1 VLCEW
6 GSIALLLQCFS
17 AQAPEPGKPAAVR
30 LRAGETLIVVISL
43 ADRTPAVFLTAQDVA
58 GLLEETHRDW
68 RAWTGDINY
77 SGAFRDP
84 VVRSLITLRMLTYS
98 PSGAPVAAPTTSLPE
113 RIGGDLNWDYR
124 YAWPRDASLG
134 SGAFMA
140 TGKSDEAKA
149 FLRWLEIA
157 SRLTLPR
164 MRVLYTLMGN
174 PAQREREI
182 REVSGYRSSL
192 PVRISNLASGQHQLD
207 VYGWVVDSA
216 WHLVSMG
223 SGLDGPSWRMIRH
236 LADFVCGC
244 WREPDSGIW
253 EERGAPRHHVS
264 SKLLAF
270 VALDR
275 AVRIARHRGS
285 DRKRAEHWEQER
297 DALRS
302 QLRERGWNPSLN
314 SYAAAYDSGDV
325 DASLLL
331 LGMSELDQDQPE
343 RLRLTIEAVR
353 RHLSA
358 GGPLVYRNLPHDG
371 TPREGAFLAC
381 SFWLIDALARAGNID
396 EAERL
401 MADACTYGNELGL
414 FPEEIDPSTR
424 QALGNFPQALTH
436 SSLVGAAL
444 SIESAKASANR
455 RG

>member
-1 VLCEW
+1 
-6 GSIALLLQCFS
+6 
-17 AQAPEPGKPAAVR
+17 
-30 LRAGETLIVVISL
+30 
-43 ADRTPAVFLTAQDVA
+43 
-58 GLLEETHRDW
+58 
-68 RAWTGDINY
+68 
-77 SGAFRDP
+77 
-84 VVRSLITLRMLTYS
+84 MLTYS

-113 RIGGDLNWDYR
+113 RVGGDVNWDYR

-140 TGKSDEAKA
+140 TGKSEEAKA

-174 PAQREREI
+174 PARREREI
-182 REVSGYRSSL
+182 RDVSGYQGSL
-192 PVRISNLASGQHQLD
+192 PVRISNLASAQHQLD

-223 SGLDGPSWRMIRH
+223 SQLDGPSWRMIRH

-275 AVRIARHRGS
+275 AVRIARHRGT
-285 DRKRAEHWEQER
+285 DRKRAEHWEGER
-297 DALRS
+297 DALRL
-302 QLRERGWNPSLN
+302 QIRENGWSKKLN
-314 SYAAAYDSGDV
+314 SYSASYGAENV

-331 LGMSELDQDQPE
+331 LGMSELDQDQLE
-343 RLRLTIEAVR
+343 RLNLTIEAVR
-353 RHLSA
+353 QTLSA
-358 GGPLVYRNLPHDG
+358 GGPLLYRNLPEDRR
-371 TPREGAFLAC
+371 PREGAFLAC
-381 SFWLIDALARAGNID
+381 SFWLIDALARTGKIE

-401 MADACTYGNELGL
+401 MADACALGNEVGL
-414 FPEEIDPSTR
+414 FPEEIDPSTNE
-424 QALGNFPQALTH
+424 ALGNFPQALTH

-444 SIESAKASANR
+444 SIESAKASGKR
-455 RG
+455 QG